1 MNWAKQT
8 ARTLRARSEPPSSR
22 ALSTWGYEEPSEVKI
37 IPEGSRSK
45 PKTPIGIGP
54 GLCIMLVG
62 NFREFR
68 LDELPRILIPR
79 TPVNRGAGAWRPR
92 LFLLFEQR
100 LLVCQ
105 SASAAHTALT
115 SARLSASK
123 TAGLPDTRVCSALME
138 TVTERL
144 PSPLAAANWV

>member
-79 TPVNRGAGAWRPR
+79 TWVNKGKHKAGAPESPGSLIELSNYLCVSRLPR
-92 LFLLFEQR
+92 LGCFN
-100 LLVCQ
+100 
-105 SASAAHTALT
+105 LT
-115 SARLSASK
+115 GRDL
-123 TAGLPDTRVCSALME
+123 GGVRIIG
-138 TVTERL
+138 R
-144 PSPLAAANWV
+144 